1 MNIVATETECQAGW
15 RLFVGCAKLNRGRGS
30 GHEPQEHSRTCE
42 EGGRRFEDPG
52 VAAVFETYPQALR
65 EKLSA
70 LRDLIF
76 ETASATEGVG
86 ELKETLKWGQPSYLT
101 TASKSGSTIRI
112 DRVKS
117 APDRYAIYFHC
128 QTNLVATF
136 RELYPTEFTYEGNR
150 SIVFEADEAVPQEAL
165 RHCLSLALPIT
176 REGREVSSHR
186 ARPKPIVLYND
197 AKRSQIN
204 QKATADPETRYTRN
218 QEIP

>member
-1 MNIVATETECQAGW
+1 MDEYRATETECQAGW
-15 RLFVGCAKLNRGRGS
+15 RLFVGCAKLNRRWGS
-30 GHEPQEHSRTCE
+30 GHEPQEH
-42 EGGRRFEDPG
+42 GALAKQAGRRFEDPD

-65 EKLSA
+65 EKLSV

-76 ETASATEGVG
+76 DTAAATDGVG
-86 ELKETLKWGQPSYLT
+86 ELHETLKWGQPSYLT

-150 SIVFEADEAVPQEAL
+150 SIIFEADDAVPQEAL
-165 RHCLSLALPIT
+165 RHCLSLALT
-176 REGREVSSHR
+176 YHKRGARGLEG
-186 ARPKPIVLYND
+186 
-197 AKRSQIN
+197 
-204 QKATADPETRYTRN
+204 TAVG
-218 QEIP
+218 QEGCGLQVG